1 MGETLGDDTL
11 RLRDV
16 EDADLEVF
24 LEYEH
29 DPEAVRRSRFTPRE
43 RDAFMTHWRTR
54 VLQPPGLVQTVMV
67 NGEVAGNI
75 VSWWNEDRRFVGYW
89 FGRPLWG
96 KGIGTRALT
105 QFLDVESTRPLY
117 ADPYVGNTASVRL
130 LERCGFRREGTVH
143 HDGDEFLLLV
153 LHDDH
158 HGGSP
163 LNPKIERSS
172 EPAGSNG

>member
-1 MGETLGDDTL
+1 MGDDQV

-43 RDAFMTHWRTR
+43 RDAFMIHWRTR
-54 VLQPPGLVQTVMV
+54 VLQPPVFVQTVTV

-75 VSWWNEDRRFVGYW
+75 VSFMIEDRRFVGYW
-89 FGRPLWG
+89 FGRPFWG
-96 KGIGTRALT
+96 KGLGTRALT

-117 ADPYVGNTASVRL
+117 ADPHVGNTASVKL

-143 HDGDEFLLLV
+143 HDGDEYALLV
-153 LHDDH
+153 LHNDRH
-158 HGGSP
+158 ARSP
-163 LNPKIERSS
+163 RNPKIERSS
-172 EPAGSNG
+172 ESAGSNG

>member
-54 VLQPPGLVQTVMV
+54 VLQPPGLVQTVL
-67 NGEVAGNI
+67 GQGHRHAG
-75 VSWWNEDRRFVGYW
+75 
-89 FGRPLWG
+89 
-96 KGIGTRALT
+96 
-105 QFLDVESTRPLY
+105 
-117 ADPYVGNTASVRL
+117 ADPVPRHRIDATAVRRSVR
-130 LERCGFRREGTVH
+130 R
-143 HDGDEFLLLV
+143 
-153 LHDDH
+153 H
-158 HGGSP
+158 HGLGQTAGAVRVPARRDSP
-163 LNPKIERSS
+163 P
-172 EPAGSNG
+172 

>member
-1 MGETLGDDTL
+1 MSEDAV

-16 EDADLEVF
+16 EGADLEVF

-43 RDAFMTHWRTR
+43 RDAFMTHWRTV
-54 VLQPPGLVQTVMV
+54 VLRPEVLVQTVTL

-75 VSWWNEDRRFVGYW
+75 VSWWMGDQRYVGYW
-89 FGRPLWG
+89 FGRPFWG

-105 QFLDVESTRPLY
+105 RFLAVESTRPLY
-117 ADPYVGNTASVRL
+117 ADPSVGNIASIKL

-143 HDGDEFLLLV
+143 HDGDEYALLI
-153 LHDDH
+153 LHKNRH
-158 HGGSP
+158 AASP
-163 LNPKIERSS
+163 RNPKIERSS
-172 EPAGSNG
+172 ERAGSNG